1 LEQHLEP
8 FGFTSR
14 DAVVTMDYGSRA
26 EALAT
31 WGFIYGE
38 RAIDYLLEHRTSR
51 LTWSLRIWHQQ
62 V

>member
-1 LEQHLEP
+1 
-8 FGFTSR
+8 
-14 DAVVTMDYGSRA
+14 MDYGSLE

-38 RAIDYLLEHRTSR
+38 EAIDYLLDRRTSR
-51 LTWSLRIWHQQ
+51 LTWSLRIWHRE